1 MKIESRKLIGYLMK
15 ISDLHDQ
22 LEETERKLEE
32 SKKDAMNWFH
42 RWKELSDKYEK
53 EEKND

>member
-1 MKIESRKLIGYLMK
+1 MKIESGKLIGYLMK

-32 SKKDAMNWFH
+32 SKKDAMNWFR
-42 RWKELSDKYEK
+42 RWKKLSDKYEK

>member
-1 MKIESRKLIGYLMK
+1 MKIESGKLIGYLMK